1 MKMIITPHAL
11 GGTIQVPSSKSI
23 GHRDLICAALASG
36 QSYVENISLSQD
48 IDATCGILRSFGA
61 SIEEIPSQ
69 LNGRTAYKI
78 QGSLQKTEQR
88 ITADCCESGSTLRF
102 LIPVGL
108 VGSHS
113 VTFTGRGHLPE
124 RPLDPYFDLFR
135 EQRIAFQQK
144 VEEKSLP
151 LTVQGTLRPG
161 TYTLPGNISSQFF
174 TGLLL
179 ALPLLDG
186 DSVLIST
193 TPLESVSYVT
203 MTIDCMANHG
213 VHVYYDGTDTFRIPG
228 NQQYRAGRYIIEGD
242 YSQAAFWLSAGML
255 SKKDIV
261 CTGLRPRSSQG
272 DMAIVS
278 ILRAM
283 GGDIS
288 SSGETL
294 TAHPS
299 ALRGRT
305 IDVEDC
311 PDLVPALAVAASCSK
326 GTTRIVH
333 AARVRLKECDRLHA
347 MAVELNKLGADIQ
360 EEPEGLLIHGV
371 PALHGGVVN
380 AWNDHRIAM
389 ALAIVTQ
396 RCHDSVT
403 IEGAE
408 SVRKSYPEFWKDFV
422 AMGGLCRQE
431 G

>member
-1 MKMIITPHAL
+1 
-11 GGTIQVPSSKSI
+11 
-23 GHRDLICAALASG
+23 LICAALAPE
-36 QSYVENISLSQD
+36 QSYVENISPSQD
-48 IDATCGILRSFGA
+48 IDATCGILRSLGA
-61 SIEEIPSQ
+61 TIEEIQSRLP
-69 LNGRTAYKI
+69 GRTAYKI
-78 QGSLQKTEQR
+78 QGSLQQTGQR

-108 VGSHS
+108 IGRNI
-113 VTFTGRGHLPE
+113 VTFTGQGRLAD
-124 RPLDPYFDLFR
+124 RPLEPYFDLFR
-135 EQRIAFQQK
+135 EQGIAFQQGT
-144 VEEKSLP
+144 EGKSLP

-161 TYTLPGNISSQFF
+161 TYTLPGNVSSQFF

-203 MTIDCMANHG
+203 MTIACMANHG
-213 VHVYYDGTDTFRIPG
+213 VHVYSDSKGTFRIPG
-228 NQQYRAGRYIIEGD
+228 NQQYRAGRYVIEGD
-242 YSQAAFWLSAGML
+242 YSQAAFWLSAGLL
-255 SKKDIV
+255 SKTAIV

-283 GGDIS
+283 GGEL
-288 SSGETL
+288 SSGGATL

-299 ALRGRT
+299 VLTGRT

-311 PDLVPALAVAASCSK
+311 PDLVPALAVVASCSN
-326 GTTRIVH
+326 GTTHIVH
-333 AARVRLKECDRLHA
+333 AARVRFKECDRLHA
-347 MAVELNKLGADIQ
+347 MAVELNKLGADIH

-371 PALHGGVVN
+371 QALHGGIVS

-389 ALAIVTQ
+389 ALAIATQ
-396 RCHDSVT
+396 RCHDTVT

-408 SVRKSYPEFWKDFV
+408 SVRKSYPEFWKDF
-422 AMGGLCRQE
+422 AEMGGICKQE